1 MALVLGCAHARQA
14 EDATNAQTS
23 EPSGE
28 HAADAPAEAAEAP
41 PAQAAPDGAGR
52 DADGAEDPG
61 EVPVALSPRGLL
73 KPGAEDIVRERLGVA
88 DGGESLR
95 AALQRFQRSRDL
107 PATGVLD
114 HETAEELGLDPDQL
128 FERARA
134 R

>member
-14 EDATNAQTS
+14 EDATSAQTS
-23 EPSGE
+23 QPTGE
-28 HAADAPAEAAEAP
+28 HAADAPAETAEAP
-41 PAQAAPDGAGR
+41 PAQAAPDSAGQGAGE
-52 DADGAEDPG
+52 AEDPG

-73 KPGAEDIVRERLGVA
+73 KPGAEQIVRERLGVG
-88 DGGESLR
+88 DEREWR
-95 AALQRFQRSRDL
+95 AALQRFQRTHDL